1 MDNEKDCIHR
11 DDAGCCALMAHMAE
25 CYPVGCRC
33 KEAERNRD
41 WKWNNVRIRI

>member
-41 WKWNNVRIRI
+41 WKWNNVRI